1 VGERNAEAVLISGV
15 YGAGKSSV
23 AEEIAFLLEQ
33 RGVLY
38 ALLDL
43 DYLGWASAASGSRAA
58 GFRLMLR
65 ILEAVAANYLRAGI
79 RLLVLA
85 HFDRAELQGV
95 REALGI
101 PLRVVRL
108 EVPLADIERRLASD
122 VTSGRRDDLREAASS
137 ISASEGAGIED
148 VLISND
154 RPIQTVAQHVLTFL
168 GWP

>member
-43 DYLGWASAASGSRAA
+43 DYLGWASAGSGSCAA

-65 ILEAVAANYLRAGI
+65 NLEAVAANYLQAGI

-85 HFDRAELQGV
+85 MPG
-95 REALGI
+95 
-101 PLRVVRL
+101 
-108 EVPLADIERRLASD
+108 RLAGGQIIRQPWRCPVGPD
-122 VTSGRRDDLREAASS
+122 GAIRAMAWPARRSTGWGPAGMVASVCAAT
-137 ISASEGAGIED
+137 AC
-148 VLISND
+148 L
-154 RPIQTVAQHVLTFL
+154 
-168 GWP
+168 WPSRG

>member
-1 VGERNAEAVLISGV
+1 
-15 YGAGKSSV
+15 
-23 AEEIAFLLEQ
+23 
-33 RGVLY
+33 
-38 ALLDL
+38 
-43 DYLGWASAASGSRAA
+43 
-58 GFRLMLR
+58 MLR
-65 ILEAVAANYLRAGI
+65 NLEAVAANYLQAGI

-85 HFDRAELQGV
+85 HFVRDGAELQGV

-122 VTSGRRDDLREAASS
+122 VTSGRRDDLRAAASS
-137 ISASEGAGIED
+137 IAASEGAGIED

-154 RPIQTVAQHVLTFL
+154 RPIQTVARDVLTFL